1 MRDTRTLGLPPEPKA
16 DAQPLSHPGAPRSFM
31 FNVIFDMVRFSSRL
45 FFLRER
51 ERERAHVNGGRGIG
65 KERESSLPVQSQM
78 QGSIS
83 QSHNPE
89 ITT

>member
-51 ERERAHVNGGRGIG
+51 ERERAHVQARVRGGVEGGNFQQIPR
-65 KERESSLPVQSQM
+65 
-78 QGSIS
+78 
-83 QSHNPE
+83 
-89 ITT
+89 